1 MASQARVVGPRSSVA
16 SRLFEIANYAFLALL
31 GAVTLGPFVYLI
43 IGSVTE
49 ANYYRAVGVSLS
61 PAHWNLNSYEVL
73 LGSASRI
80 YQSLKVTAF
89 ITVVGTFLSLAVTA
103 CLAYGLSKRE
113 VPGRNLIVVAILFTM
128 LFSGG
133 LVPFYVVVKSFGLI
147 NSLWSLILPVLVN
160 AWYLLIMMKFYE
172 ALPAEIEDAA
182 RIDGCSELG
191 LFWRIALPLSKPV
204 LATMGLFY
212 AVGYWNEWFWATVF
226 LSDAQLYP
234 LQLVLRGILSQVVPV
249 VDPQASVDQAA
260 SAAQAMPPVEVL
272 RMAAIMVTVLPI
284 ALVYPFLQRYF
295 AKGVLLGAIKG

>member
-1 MASQARVVGPRSSVA
+1 MASQARVVRPTTSVP
-16 SRLFEIANYAFLALL
+16 SRLFEIGNYCFLVLL
-31 GAVTLGPFVYLI
+31 GMLTLGPFLYLVL
-43 IGSVTE
+43 GSLTE
-49 ANYYRAVGVSLS
+49 ANYYRAVGVSVT
-61 PAHWNLNSYEVL
+61 PDHWNLNSYVVL

-80 YQSLKVTAF
+80 YQSLKVTFF
-89 ITVVGTFLSLAVTA
+89 ITAVGTFLSLAVTA
-103 CLAYGLSKRE
+103 GLAYGLSKHE
-113 VPGRNLIVVAILFTM
+113 VPGRNLIVILILFTM

-133 LVPFYVVVKSFGLI
+133 LVPFYVVVKSLGLI
-147 NSLWSLILPVLVN
+147 NTVWSLILPVLVN
-160 AWYLLIMMKFYE
+160 AWYLMIMMKFYE

-212 AVGYWNEWFWATVF
+212 AVGFWNEWFWATVF
-226 LSDAQLYP
+226 ISDAPLYP

-249 VDPQASVDQAA
+249 VDPQASVDQAV
-260 SAAQAMPPVEVL
+260 SAAQVMPPVEVL

>member
-1 MASQARVVGPRSSVA
+1 MASQVRVVRPTTNVA
-16 SRLFEIANYAFLALL
+16 SRLFEIANYGFLVLL
-31 GAVTLGPFVYLI
+31 GVLTLGPFLYLI
-43 IGSVTE
+43 LGSLTE
-49 ANYYRAVGVSLS
+49 ANYYRAVGVSLT
-61 PAHWNLNSYEVL
+61 PDHWNLNSYEVL

-80 YQSLKVTAF
+80 YQSLKVTVF
-89 ITVVGTFLSLAVTA
+89 ITTVGTFLSLGVTA
-103 CLAYGLSKRE
+103 GLAYGLSKHE
-113 VPGRNLIVVAILFTM
+113 VPGRNLIVILILFTM

-133 LVPFYVVVKSFGLI
+133 LVPFYVVVKSLGLI
-147 NSLWSLILPVLVN
+147 NSVWSLILPVLVN
-160 AWYLLIMMKFYE
+160 AWYLMIMMKFYE

-212 AVGYWNEWFWATVF
+212 AVGFWNEWFWATVF
-226 LSDAQLYP
+226 ISDAPLYP

-249 VDPQASVDQAA
+249 VDPQASVDQAL
-260 SAAQAMPPVEVL
+260 SAGQVMPPVEVL